1 MQGLLRSDSDPR
13 FTCSDVSCRGNV
25 RARYGCVPV
34 TSIRAGGLRQ
44 RKGIADRS
52 RCHADRWQVYRLELY
67 FRQGY
72 DFSSSARHEVGGAPG
87 GFLLGEPASL
97 RFNGGKIILYGTTTR
112 QPSRKHATPS
122 GFGRIGLC
130 LHRPRERTR
139 MLRRFRVLTSAP
151 PFRALYQTPVAA

>member
-1 MQGLLRSDSDPR
+1 MACWNHR
-13 FTCSDVSCRGNV
+13 FTCSDVSCRGV

-34 TSIRAGGLRQ
+34 TSIRAGRLRQ

-97 RFNGGKIILYGTTTR
+97 RFNGGKIILYGTRRRILNRLHQHPKIPTCIR
-112 QPSRKHATPS
+112 VGDDLLLMEPAHLIPCLCQADSR
-122 GFGRIGLC
+122 L
-130 LHRPRERTR
+130 
-139 MLRRFRVLTSAP
+139 
-151 PFRALYQTPVAA
+151 